1 MKRRS
6 SGRAFG
12 FVRYRPDRAKPHLAG
27 FNPPRGGP
35 EVTKAFATEA
45 EADLWLSEQHV
56 TVARGG
62 FIDPKGADT
71 LLRDWWPVFFSEAQ
85 LKPRTREAYESAW
98 RNHILPHLGHRPIS
112 LRRNEVQAWVNRLP
126 VAPRT
131 AETVLAVLQSCLKAA
146 VADELIIKSNAVGV
160 KPPRAA
166 RHRLIVPSA
175 EDVVAVTE
183 AMFDRYA
190 ITVRLAAEAGL
201 RQGEILGLRV
211 EDLDLLGRRLTV
223 ARQAQTLRGGVEVD
237 LPPKSDAG
245 HRTVPLAPAT
255 VEALALHLAKFP
267 PRHGLVVTTTPGRPV
282 RRNIHYHAWD
292 RARQRA
298 GITADMRFHDLRH
311 RYASVLIEAGLDAL
325 TIKTLMGHSSVG
337 QAFDTYGHMFPNQSE
352 RAAQAVAAAIHAPS
366 RTESRT
372 AEEITAG
379 QGA

>member
-6 SGRAFG
+6 STRAFG
-12 FVRYRPDRAKPHLAG
+12 FVRYRPGRAKPYLAG

-56 TVARGG
+56 AVARGG

-71 LLRDWWPVFFSEAQ
+71 LLRDWWPIFFSEAQ
-85 LKPRTREAYESAW
+85 LKPRTQEAYESHW
-98 RNHILPHLGHRPIS
+98 RNHILPPLGHRPIS
-112 LRRNEVQAWVNRLP
+112 LRRNEIQAWVNRLP
-126 VAPRT
+126 VAPGT

-146 VADELIIKSNAVGV
+146 VADELIAKSNAVGV
-160 KPPRAA
+160 KPPRVP

-175 EDVVAVTE
+175 EDVAAITE
-183 AMFDRYA
+183 AIFDRYA

-201 RQGEILGLRV
+201 RQGEVLGLRV

-223 ARQAQTLRGGVEVD
+223 TRQAQTLRGGVQLD

-245 HRTVPLAPAT
+245 HRTIPLAPDT
-255 VEALALHLAKFP
+255 VEALALHLKRFP
-267 PRHGLVVTTTPGRPV
+267 PRHGLVVTTTPGKPV

-292 RARQRA
+292 RAKEAA
-298 GITADMRFHDLRH
+298 GIDPAVRFHDLRH

-325 TIKTLMGHSSVG
+325 TIKTLMGHSSVS
-337 QAFDTYGHMFPNQSE
+337 QTFDTYGHMFPNQAE
-352 RAAQAVAAAIHAPS
+352 RAAQAIAAAIHAPS

-372 AEEITAG
+372 AEDGSAG
-379 QGA
+379 QTA